1 MPKLFSK
8 SINISAFLLAATLV
22 AACSGKHGAV
32 IADIKFSDTE
42 LSPVVAEISGF
53 SGPEAWGR
61 WSDADIA
68 PTAKIRFKQ
77 PLPKQFT
84 LTLTGQST
92 PNNETAI
99 VKIGNFQE
107 PFYLHK
113 LSDIVTIDVTL
124 DQQEDTIEIISSDPT
139 SPKALGINDDNRK
152 LGVGIATLLIEN

>member
-1 MPKLFSK
+1 MHKQISK
-8 SINISAFLLAATLV
+8 SINFLTFLAAATLL

-42 LSPVVAEISGF
+42 LSPIVAEISGF
-53 SGPEAWGR
+53 SGPETWGR

-77 PLPKQFT
+77 PLPTQFT
-84 LTLTGQST
+84 LTLTGQSI
-92 PNNETAI
+92 PNNETAM

-113 LSDIVTIDVTL
+113 LSDIATIDVKL
-124 DQQEDTIEIISSDPT
+124 DQPEDTIEIISAEPT